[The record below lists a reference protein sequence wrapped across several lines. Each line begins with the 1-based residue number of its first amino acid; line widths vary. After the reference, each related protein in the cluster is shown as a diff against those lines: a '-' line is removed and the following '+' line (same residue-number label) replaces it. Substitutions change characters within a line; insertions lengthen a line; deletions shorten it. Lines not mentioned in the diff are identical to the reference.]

1 MNSTEIKKVMKMME
15 YEENC
20 RHLREE
26 FRTRGLRF
34 MDRHGWGFIR
44 NGKKHYEEMN

>member
-1 MNSTEIKKVMKMME
+1 MTSSEIKKVMKMIE

-26 FRTRGLRF
+26 FRTLGVRF
-34 MDRHGWGFIR
+34 TDRHGWGFIR
-44 NGKKHYEEMN
+44 NGEKHYEAMN